1 MAFEYLPQELKQYN
15 SWILW
20 RLENKEG
27 KLIKRPVSPITKRPI
42 DITDNK
48 NYCAFDV
55 AVNAIDEYHRLGFAL
70 SDNDPFTFVDLDDS
84 KGDAEILK
92 KQIDISN
99 WFDSYQERSPSGKGL
114 HIIIK
119 GSVGKGINTKIAEIY
134 SKDRFMTITG
144 DCYKHMDIRDY
155 NNDINSLKQYL
166 KPDKETVNIPDYSN
180 YVPTFTDEE
189 LYYKCRDAANGQKFL
204 DLFAGEW
211 KQYYKSQ
218 SEADLSLIN
227 ILAFYTKDREQIT
240 RLFYYSKLGERKKAK
255 RANYIN
261 DMLDKCFD
269 NDMSLET
276 VEKYIDTNKQLLE
289 KQKENKMKSKLQL
302 PDGLI
307 GEIAQYIYEQSPRP
321 VLEASITA
329 AIGLM
334 AGITGRSYNV
344 SGIGLNQYLLITN
357 RDELNPPALP
367 ESNDIVH
374 ISNVNGEM
382 TVTDY
387 LGNIEKLGTAN
398 NPLECDPESIII
410 NDGFIYNSHVAENP
424 KLCNGD
430 WRVPRQLDFQEL
442 IDYLISI
449 GCNYDDTFSGNKI
462 AKAMASEIQGNWQ
475 TSTEVGSVGN
485 ADFPDK
491 RNITKLNIKGAGLR

>member
-27 KLIKRPVSPITKRPI
+27 KLIKRPVSAITKRPI

-344 SGIGLNQYLLITN
+344 SGIGLNQYLLFIAETGTGKEAIS
-357 RDELNPPALP
+357 DGIDKLMAHVMKTVPASSTFIGP
-367 ESNDIVH
+367 SYIA
-374 ISNVNGEM
+374 S
-382 TVTDY
+382 
-387 LGNIEKLGTAN
+387 AQAA
-398 NPLECDPESIII
+398 I
-410 NDGFIYNSHVAENP
+410 N
-424 KLCNGD
+424 
-430 WRVPRQLDFQEL
+430 
-442 IDYLISI
+442 
-449 GCNYDDTFSGNKI
+449 
-462 AKAMASEIQGNWQ
+462 
-475 TSTEVGSVGN
+475 
-485 ADFPDK
+485 
-491 RNITKLNIKGAGLR
+491 